1 MAGITLSPS
10 ERDLIRIVMAVR
22 QLMEGRSNAVGAVT
36 LAAGAATTTA
46 VSAPNCGAGSKVF
59 LFPASASAAAA
70 LGTTCVLPANVTA
83 GQFVISHAVGPPN
96 DRTFF
101 WVALG

>member
-1 MAGITLSPS
+1 MAGLTLSPS

-22 QLMEGRSNAVGAVT
+22 QLMEGRSNAVGTVT
-36 LAAGAATTTA
+36 LASGPATATT
-46 VSAPNCGAGSKVF
+46 VSAPNCGPGSKVF

-70 LGTTCVLPANVTA
+70 AATTYVLPGNVTS
-83 GQFVISHAVGPPN
+83 GQFIVSHAAGPPN